1 MASSSLSPAD
11 RRERIRQYKD
21 AFPPMGVFALRNL
34 ANGRVYVGASTN
46 VEGAINRMRFEL
58 QRRGHRNA
66 ALMADWLAFGPDR
79 FRFEVLDR
87 VRPSTDPAFDPQA
100 ELEAMTELW
109 REELDGYMPA
119 GYNPRGGS
127 AA

>member
-1 MASSSLSPAD
+1 VPSSLSSTD

-21 AFPPMGVFALRNL
+21 AFPSMGVFALRNL

-66 ALMADWLAFGPDR
+66 PLMADWLAFGPDQ

-87 VRPSTDPAFDPQA
+87 VRPSTDPAFDARA
-100 ELEAMTELW
+100 ELDAMAELW
-109 REELDGYMPA
+109 REELDCFMPA
-119 GYNPRGGS
+119 GYNARRGS